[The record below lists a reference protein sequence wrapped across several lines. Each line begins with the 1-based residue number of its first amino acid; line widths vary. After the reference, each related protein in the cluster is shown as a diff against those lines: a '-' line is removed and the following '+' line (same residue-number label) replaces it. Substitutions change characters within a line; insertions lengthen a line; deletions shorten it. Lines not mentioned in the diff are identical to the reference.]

1 MPSTPTL
8 LAFAAAATA
17 LVLLPGPNLIFIVS
31 RGIAQ
36 GRRAALASTLGVTTA
51 TSAFV
56 VLTAFGLTALISSSV
71 IAFSVVKYAG
81 VAYLLHLAVR
91 EFRSR
96 GRFRLEQPPPVSS
109 SRAYLDAFLVGIT
122 NPKVALFFLAF
133 FPQFVHPASGPV
145 VPQVLVLGAVFVT
158 IGLTSDSMYA
168 LAAGSI
174 GRWLARRPQAM
185 HRSRYLS
192 GAVYL
197 ALGGAAV
204 LTGGPQRA

>member
-1 MPSTPTL
+1 M
-8 LAFAAAATA
+8 
-17 LVLLPGPNLIFIVS
+17 
-31 RGIAQ
+31 
-36 GRRAALASTLGVTTA
+36 
-51 TSAFV
+51 
-56 VLTAFGLTALISSSV
+56 
-71 IAFSVVKYAG
+71 
-81 VAYLLHLAVR
+81 
-91 EFRSR
+91 
-96 GRFRLEQPPPVSS
+96 
-109 SRAYLDAFLVGIT
+109 
-122 NPKVALFFLAF
+122 ALFFLAF

-174 GRWLARRPQAM
+174 GRWLARRPQAV